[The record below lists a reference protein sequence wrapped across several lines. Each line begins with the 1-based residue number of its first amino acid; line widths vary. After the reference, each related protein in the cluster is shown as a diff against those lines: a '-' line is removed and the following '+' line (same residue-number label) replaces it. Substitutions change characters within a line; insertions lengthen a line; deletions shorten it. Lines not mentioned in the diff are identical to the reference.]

1 MPSNRLKKPPSKG
14 LRSMQ
19 TFRYIL
25 RPLSA
30 FGTPL
35 AGDTL
40 FGQLCWTLR
49 HQLGNVR
56 LNELLEGYTV
66 DRPFAVVSDA
76 LPAGH
81 VPLPSV
87 PSALWQKSESADR
100 KALKKKKWLPTA
112 ELGSSFATWQARA
125 QSDSEAAAPWMKE
138 WADQVQHR
146 DGKGSSQ
153 TERAQPHNTI
163 NRQTGTTGEGQFAPY
178 AMPQIWFHP
187 AMRFDLHVVLDVARL
202 SLAELTAALDAMGA
216 TGFGRDASI
225 GLGKFERVGDATL
238 TAWPTTTQA
247 NSYLTLGPCAPQG
260 LGYCPV
266 RSTYQVATR
275 FGRHGDAAVQSGQPF
290 KRPVLL
296 AKAGSVFWP
305 EALETSRS
313 FIGQGLGG
321 VDNPVSLAMP
331 ETVQQGYAPVIA
343 IHRPVETSA

>member
-1 MPSNRLKKPPSKG
+1 
-14 LRSMQ
+14 MQ
-19 TFRYIL
+19 TYRFTL
-25 RPLSA
+25 RPLAA

-49 HQLGNVR
+49 HQLGNAR
-56 LNELLEGYTV
+56 LIELLHDYT
-66 DRPFAVVSDA
+66 RGQPFAVLSDA

-81 VPLPSV
+81 VPLPNV
-87 PSALWQKSESADR
+87 PSDTWQKSTASDAPDR
-100 KALKKKKWLPTA
+100 KALKKKKWLSAINLTKPFVQWQGLAKSDA
-112 ELGSSFATWQARA
+112 EV
-125 QSDSEAAAPWMKE
+125 APNS
-138 WADQVQHR
+138 A
-146 DGKGSSQ
+146 SQ
-153 TERAQPHNTI
+153 IERAQPHNTI

-187 AMRFDLHVVLDVARL
+187 AMLFDLMVVLDDARL
-202 SLAELTAALDAMGA
+202 SLTELTAALVAMGQ

-225 GLGKFERVGDATL
+225 GLGKFELVGDVSTNSLRGEGA
-238 TAWPTTTQA
+238 APTNNTA

-260 LGYCPV
+260 LGFCPV
-266 RSTYQVATR
+266 RSFYQVATR

-296 AKAGSVFWP
+296 AKAGAVFWP
-305 EALETSRS
+305 ETLDASCQ

-321 VDNPVSLAMP
+321 PANPVSLAMP

-343 IHRPVETSA
+343 IARPVETSA

>member
-1 MPSNRLKKPPSKG
+1 MRTY
-14 LRSMQ
+14 RF
-19 TFRYIL
+19 TL

-49 HQLGNVR
+49 HQLGNAR
-56 LNELLEGYTV
+56 LNDLLHGYTSGQ
-66 DRPFAVVSDA
+66 PFAVVSDA
-76 LPAGH
+76 MPTGH
-81 VPLPSV
+81 IPLPQV
-87 PSALWQKSESADR
+87 PSEVWQKSTATGAPDR
-100 KALKKKKWLPTA
+100 KVLKKMKWLPTTA
-112 ELGSSFATWQARA
+112 LATPFATWQVGAHTDA
-125 QSDSEAAAPWMKE
+125 EVAAPWIKA
-138 WADQVQHR
+138 WSN
-146 DGKGSSQ
+146 DGKRRATAGSSH

-163 NRQTGTTGEGQFAPY
+163 NRQTGTTGEGAFAPY

-187 AMRFDLHVVLDVARL
+187 AMQFDLVAVLDETRL
-202 SLAELTAALDAMGA
+202 SLAELTAALTTIGN

-225 GLGKFERVGDATL
+225 GLGKFELLGDAVAV
-238 TAWPTTTQA
+238 AWAAAAKA

-260 LGYCPV
+260 LGFCPV

-296 AKAGSVFWP
+296 ARAGAVFWP
-305 EALETSRS
+305 ETLDASRP

-321 VDNPVSLAMP
+321 VANPVSLAMP

-343 IHRPVETSA
+343 IALPTEKAA

>member
-1 MPSNRLKKPPSKG
+1 MRTY
-14 LRSMQ
+14 RF
-19 TFRYIL
+19 TL

-35 AGDTL
+35 VGDTL

-49 HQLGNVR
+49 HQLGNAR
-56 LNELLEGYTV
+56 LNDLLHGYTSGQ
-66 DRPFAVVSDA
+66 PFAVLSDA
-76 LPAGH
+76 LPADH
-81 VPLPSV
+81 IPLPQV
-87 PSALWQKSESADR
+87 PSEVWQQSTAAGAPDR

-112 ELGSSFATWQARA
+112 ALATPFATWQASA
-125 QSDSEAAAPWMKE
+125 HSDAEVAAPLVKA
-138 WADQVQHR
+138 WADAGQHR
-146 DGKGSSQ
+146 ASKGSNH

-187 AMRFDLHVVLDVARL
+187 AMQFDLLVVLDETRL
-202 SLAELTAALDAMGA
+202 SLTEFTAALAAIGS

-225 GLGKFERVGDATL
+225 GLGKFALVGDAVTI
-238 TAWPTTTQA
+238 TFTSPAGA

-260 LGYCPV
+260 LGFCPV

-296 AKAGSVFWP
+296 AKAGAIFWP
-305 EALETSRS
+305 ETLKAGSL

-321 VDNPVSLAMP
+321 QSNPVSLTMP
-331 ETVQQGYAPVIA
+331 ETVQQGYAPAIPIA
-343 IHRPVETSA
+343 RPTETSP

>member
-1 MPSNRLKKPPSKG
+1 
-14 LRSMQ
+14 MQ
-19 TFRYIL
+19 THRFTL

-49 HQLGNVR
+49 HQLGNAR
-56 LNELLEGYTV
+56 LNELLQGYTSGQ
-66 DRPFAVVSDA
+66 PFAVVSDA

-81 VPLPSV
+81 VPLPCV
-87 PSALWQKSESADR
+87 PSELWQKVTEANAPDR
-100 KALKKKKWLPTA
+100 KVLKKKKWLPTSA
-112 ELGSSFATWQARA
+112 LASPFAQWQAHA
-125 QSDSEAAAPWMKE
+125 QSDLEVTAPLIAVWAAQTP
-138 WADQVQHR
+138 HR
-146 DGKGSSQ
+146 QRQGSSQ
-153 TERAQPHNTI
+153 IERAQPHNTI

-187 AMRFDLHVVLDVARL
+187 AMQFDVVVALEETRL
-202 SLAELTAALDAMGA
+202 SLAELTTALDTVGK

-225 GLGKFERVGDATL
+225 GLGKFELLGDAVSNSL
-238 TAWPTTTQA
+238 RGEGTAPANGDA

-260 LGYCPV
+260 LGFCPV
-266 RSTYQVATR
+266 RSSYQVATR

-296 AKAGSVFWP
+296 AKAGGVFWP
-305 EALETSRS
+305 EALDASRQ

-321 VDNPVSLAMP
+321 TASPVSTAMP

-343 IHRPVETSA
+343 VARPVEKTA

>member
-1 MPSNRLKKPPSKG
+1 MKG
-14 LRSMQ
+14 LQSMQ
-19 TFRYIL
+19 SFRYTL

-49 HQLGNVR
+49 HQLGNDR
-56 LNELLEGYTV
+56 LNTLLQGYASGQ
-66 DRPFAVVSDA
+66 PFAVLSDA
-76 LPAGH
+76 LPTGH

-87 PSALWQKSESADR
+87 PSSLWLKTEKADR
-100 KALKKKKWLPTA
+100 KQLKKQRWLPTTALELPFA
-112 ELGSSFATWQARA
+112 EWQAQA
-125 QSDSEAAAPWMKE
+125 KSDGEV
-138 WADQVQHR
+138 AD
-146 DGKGSSQ
+146 K

-187 AMRFDLHVVLDVARL
+187 AMRFDLHIVLDESRL
-202 SLAELTAALDAMGA
+202 SQNELTSALDYMGA

-225 GLGKFERVGDATL
+225 GLGKFERVGDATA
-238 TAWPTTTQA
+238 TTWPTTEAA

-260 LGYCPV
+260 QGYCPV
-266 RSTYQVATR
+266 RSTYQIATR

-305 EALETSRS
+305 EKLDASRP

-321 VDNPVSLAMP
+321 IANPVSMAMP

-343 IHRPVETSA
+343 IHRPVEPSA

>member
-1 MPSNRLKKPPSKG
+1 MPSNRLSALPSKG
-14 LRSMQ
+14 LQSMQ
-19 TFRYIL
+19 TYCYTL

-49 HQLGNVR
+49 HQLGNAR
-56 LNELLEGYTV
+56 LNELLHDYTSGQ
-66 DRPFAVVSDA
+66 PFTVVSDA

-81 VPLPSV
+81 VPLPHV
-87 PSALWQKSESADR
+87 PSDAWQESTTADALDR
-100 KALKKKKWLPTA
+100 KALKMKKWLPLA
-112 ELGSSFATWQARA
+112 ALSKPFEQWHGSA
-125 QSDSEAAAPWMKE
+125 QSDAQVAPE
-138 WADQVQHR
+138 SA
-146 DGKGSSQ
+146 
-153 TERAQPHNTI
+153 TPINRAQPHNAI
-163 NRQTGTTGEGQFAPY
+163 NRHTGTTGEGQFAPY

-187 AMRFDLHVVLDVARL
+187 AMRFDLYVALDETCL
-202 SLAELTAALDAMGA
+202 SQAELCAALDYMGA

-225 GLGKFERVGDATL
+225 GLGKFERVGDVPPVAFTAT
-238 TAWPTTTQA
+238 AGA

-296 AKAGSVFWP
+296 AKAGGVFWP
-305 EALETSRS
+305 ETVDVACH
-313 FIGQGLGG
+313 FIGRGLGG
-321 VDNPVSLAMP
+321 VANPVSLAMP

-343 IHRPVETSA
+343 IHRTVETSA

>member
-1 MPSNRLKKPPSKG
+1 
-14 LRSMQ
+14 MQ
-19 TFRYIL
+19 THRYTL
-25 RPLSA
+25 CPLSA

-49 HQLGNVR
+49 HQLGNSR
-56 LNELLEGYTV
+56 LNELLLGYTSGE
-66 DRPFAVVSDA
+66 PFLVVSDA

-81 VPLPSV
+81 VPLPNV
-87 PSALWQKSESADR
+87 PSNLWQQPANADR
-100 KALKKKKWLPTA
+100 KALKKKRWLPVA
-112 ELGSSFATWQARA
+112 ALSQPFAQWQAYA
-125 QSDSEAAAPWMKE
+125 TSESEVA
-138 WADQVQHR
+138 
-146 DGKGSSQ
+146 SQ

-187 AMRFDLHVVLDVARL
+187 AMRFDLHMVLDETRL
-202 SLAELTAALDAMGA
+202 SLAELSAALDYMGD

-225 GLGKFERVGDATL
+225 GLGKFECVGDASVT
-238 TAWPTTTQA
+238 TWPTTTGA
-247 NSYLTLGPCAPQG
+247 NSYVTLGPCAPQG
-260 LGYCPV
+260 QGFCPV

-296 AKAGSVFWP
+296 AKAGGVFWP
-305 EALETSRS
+305 ETLDANCA

-321 VDNPVSLAMP
+321 PGNPVSLAMS

-343 IHRPVETSA
+343 IHRTVEAAV

>member
-1 MPSNRLKKPPSKG
+1 
-14 LRSMQ
+14 MQ
-19 TFRYIL
+19 TFCFTL

-49 HQLGNVR
+49 HQLGNDR
-56 LNELLEGYTV
+56 LNMLLAGYTSGQ
-66 DRPFAVVSDA
+66 PFAVVSDA

-81 VPLPSV
+81 VLLPSV
-87 PSALWQKSESADR
+87 PSGLWQKTADVDR
-100 KALKKKKWLPTA
+100 KTLKKKRWLPMA
-112 ELGSSFATWQARA
+112 ALSLPFAAWQAQAR
-125 QSDSEAAAPWMKE
+125 SDGDVAEK
-138 WADQVQHR
+138 
-146 DGKGSSQ
+146 

-187 AMRFDLHVVLDVARL
+187 AMRFDLHVVLDEARL
-202 SLAELTAALDAMGA
+202 SQAELAAALDYIGA

-225 GLGKFERVGDATL
+225 GLGKFECIGDASAL
-238 TAWPTTTQA
+238 IWPAHVHA

-305 EALETSRS
+305 ETMDASRP

-321 VDNPVSLAMP
+321 VANPVSLAMP

-343 IHRPVETSA
+343 ICRPMESSA